1 VRRLREILKQDL
13 RLVQGF
19 LEIDILYKSFTCIEE
34 GRLRNAVIYDD
45 VEKFSRCAFN
55 KNARRKNSVGVRK

>member
-19 LEIDILYKSFTCIEE
+19 LEIDILYKSFICIEE
-34 GRLRNAVIYDD
+34 SRLRNAVIYDD
-45 VEKFSRCAFN
+45 VEKLSRNF
-55 KNARRKNSVGVRK
+55 RRALSIRTLGGKIP